1 MGLRTRGEYKEERRA
16 GKAGMKGWDE
26 RLGWRAEMKGWDE
39 RLGRKTE
46 TKDRLSNMPV
56 KWMKVVCWE
65 NICSKETVG
74 KNTLTYHFS
83 Q

>member
-1 MGLRTRGEYKEERRA
+1 
-16 GKAGMKGWDE
+16 
-26 RLGWRAEMKGWDE
+26 MKGWDE

-74 KNTLTYHFS
+74 KNTEQEIPQYR
-83 Q
+83 

>member
-1 MGLRTRGEYKEERRA
+1 
-16 GKAGMKGWDE
+16 MKGWDE

-46 TKDRLSNMPV
+46 TKDRLSN
-56 KWMKVVCWE
+56 KVVCWE

-74 KNTLTYHFS
+74 KNT
-83 Q
+83 

>member
-1 MGLRTRGEYKEERRA
+1 
-16 GKAGMKGWDE
+16 MKGWDGG
-26 RLGWRAEMKGWDE
+26 LGRKAGTKGGDE

-74 KNTLTYHFS
+74 KNTEQEIPQYR
-83 Q
+83 